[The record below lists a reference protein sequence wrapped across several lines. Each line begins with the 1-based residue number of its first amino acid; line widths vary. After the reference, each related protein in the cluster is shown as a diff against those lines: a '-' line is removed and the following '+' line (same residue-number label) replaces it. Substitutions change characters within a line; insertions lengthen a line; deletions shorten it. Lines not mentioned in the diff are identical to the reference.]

1 MQISRYF
8 TKAGRDPL
16 EGIPFVA
23 RTSRITRLDG
33 SVVFEAKDV
42 MVPEGWSQVAVDI
55 LAQKYFRRKGCDFD
69 HPGSLSSHT
78 YAAAYGP
85 QVPRREGARGEFDA
99 RQVFHRLAGCWT
111 HWGQEHGY
119 FSSPGDAQAF
129 YDELVHMLA
138 NQMCAP
144 NSPQWFN
151 TGLHFAYGI
160 SGPPQGHFHID
171 PATGE
176 MRQSTSAYERPQPHA
191 CQPWHALVSTPF
203 GPVPIGEIVE
213 QGRTG
218 LEVFDGSGEGTGTT
232 RVVAVKAN
240 GTKRVYRIVLKNG
253 VHIEATGDH
262 GVWALDDRRGRG
274 AWLEVAEL
282 RAGMRLLLSTATRVR
297 SRVPSRVAAGA
308 DTAEEEAGASHSD
321 VAKAALSGWLLG
333 DGFVGQYAQGTNR
346 SLTVE
351 AMTVNEDEHAF
362 VLDLLERV
370 FPGVHR
376 HERLV
381 ESEDPE
387 LDIRR
392 IRLYGEALRPFVEA
406 YQLGSDAG
414 PRVPSPVL
422 EGGAEVQTAFLRALF
437 QADGTVRNRMRES
450 RSSDVVLTSVDEDM
464 IRQVQ
469 ALLLNLGIYA
479 RLQRG
484 TETRENRRV
493 PWFLSIGY
501 AEARRRFQDLV
512 GFVSQ
517 EKREKL
523 ALACSEPFVGRA
535 LPALREEGILRIEQ
549 IGAMPV
555 YDIQTESGQYLCQNI
570 LIHNCFIQ
578 SVDDDLVNPGGIM
591 DLWTRE
597 ARIFKYG
604 SGTGSNF
611 SRIRGSEEPLSGG
624 GRSSGLMSF
633 LAVGDRAAGAIKS
646 GGTTRRAAKMVCLD
660 ADHPDIEAFID
671 WKVREERK
679 VAMLAAGSLLL
690 GRHWN
695 AMCEAVEGS
704 TRRDANPKTN
714 EALRRALARAKKD
727 GLAPGFLSQ
736 CMSRLVLGD
745 FSRDLGEYDAT
756 WDGEAYATVG
766 GMNSNNSVRIPDD
779 FMQALEKDGD
789 WYLERRTDGKVAK
802 TLKARDLWKK
812 INHAAW
818 SCADPGLQFDTT
830 INAWH
835 TCPEDGPI
843 NASNPCSEYMFL
855 DDTACNL
862 ASLNLC
868 AFLTPDGGFDLE
880 GYRHGIRLWT
890 TVLEISVLMAQ
901 FPSERIAQ
909 LSWDFRTLGLGYANL
924 GAMLMRLGIPY
935 DSVEGSQWCAALSA
949 ILTGDAYAASAEM
962 ASELGPF
969 PGFQRNREHMLR
981 VIRNHRRAAYN
992 APVEEYEG
1000 LHIVPQGLK
1009 GRGLPKRVVESARQ
1023 SWDRALELGEAH
1035 GYRNAQVS
1043 VLAPTGTIGLL
1054 MDCDTT
1060 GVEPDF
1066 ALVKFKKLAG
1076 GGYFKL
1082 VNRAI
1087 PEALMRL
1094 GYAPGQIKDIE
1105 RYVVGWLE
1113 ITDQTPGIS
1122 RAQFLA
1128 RGWTAQEL
1136 LELEQK
1142 LPTAF
1147 DPSYVA
1153 PVERLKTEFGAEA
1166 TAVFLDALAG
1176 SMTMEGA
1183 PHLDPEHQAIFDCA
1197 NACGRKGKR
1206 FIAPMGHI
1214 RMMGAAQPFL
1224 SGAISKTINLPAQA
1238 TVAEIGEIYKASWQ
1252 FMIKAVALYR
1262 DGSKMSQ
1269 AMATNLDLLEGI
1281 DTLLDDEA
1289 PQPAKVEAVAQSMAR
1304 TYKKKLPN
1312 RRGGYTQ
1319 AATIGGTKL
1328 YLRTGEYEDGTLGE
1342 IFLDIHREGA
1352 GFRAVL
1358 NCFAIAVS
1366 MGLQRGVPLEEF
1378 CEAFL
1383 FTRFEPNGMVQGSDT
1398 VKFSTS
1404 LIDFVFREL
1413 AISYLGRF
1421 ELAQVEPEQLMQLTG
1436 GNKPESQ
1443 GQSLAP
1449 LATGGMTP
1457 LFPEG

>member
-1 MQISRYF
+1 MKITRFF
-8 TKAGRDPL
+8 TKSGSEPL
-16 EGIPFVA
+16 AGIPFVA
-23 RTSRITRLDG
+23 RTSRITKLDG
-33 SVVFEAKDV
+33 TVVFEAKDV
-42 MVPEGWSQVAVDI
+42 MVPESWSQVAVDI
-55 LAQKYFRRKGCDFD
+55 LAQKYFRRKGIDA
-69 HPGSLSSHT
+69 S
-78 YAAAYGP
+78 
-85 QVPRREGARGEFDA
+85 GAGERDA
-99 RQVFHRLAGCWT
+99 RQVFHRLAGCWR
-111 HWGQEHGY
+111 HWGETHGY
-119 FSSPGDAQAF
+119 FDGPEDAQIF
-129 YDELVHMLA
+129 YDELVFMLA

-160 SGPPQGHFHID
+160 SGPAQGHSFVN
-171 PATGE
+171 PKTGKLE
-176 MRQSTSAYERPQPHA
+176 RSTSAYERPQPHA
-191 CQPWHALVSTPF
+191 C
-203 GPVPIGEIVE
+203 
-213 QGRTG
+213 
-218 LEVFDGSGEGTGTT
+218 
-232 RVVAVKAN
+232 
-240 GTKRVYRIVLKNG
+240 
-253 VHIEATGDH
+253 
-262 GVWALDDRRGRG
+262 
-274 AWLEVAEL
+274 
-282 RAGMRLLLSTATRVR
+282 
-297 SRVPSRVAAGA
+297 
-308 DTAEEEAGASHSD
+308 
-321 VAKAALSGWLLG
+321 
-333 DGFVGQYAQGTNR
+333 
-346 SLTVE
+346 
-351 AMTVNEDEHAF
+351 
-362 VLDLLERV
+362 
-370 FPGVHR
+370 
-376 HERLV
+376 
-381 ESEDPE
+381 
-387 LDIRR
+387 
-392 IRLYGEALRPFVEA
+392 
-406 YQLGSDAG
+406 
-414 PRVPSPVL
+414 
-422 EGGAEVQTAFLRALF
+422 
-437 QADGTVRNRMRES
+437 
-450 RSSDVVLTSVDEDM
+450 
-464 IRQVQ
+464 
-469 ALLLNLGIYA
+469 
-479 RLQRG
+479 
-484 TETRENRRV
+484 
-493 PWFLSIGY
+493 
-501 AEARRRFQDLV
+501 
-512 GFVSQ
+512 
-517 EKREKL
+517 
-523 ALACSEPFVGRA
+523 
-535 LPALREEGILRIEQ
+535 
-549 IGAMPV
+549 
-555 YDIQTESGQYLCQNI
+555 
-570 LIHNCFIQ
+570 FIQ
-578 SVDDDLVNPGGIM
+578 SVEDDLVNPGGIM

-604 SGTGSNF
+604 SGTGTNF
-611 SRIRGSEEPLSGG
+611 SKVRGAEEGLSGG

-660 ADHPDIEAFID
+660 LDHPDIEAFID
-671 WKVREERK
+671 WKVTEERK
-679 VAMLAAGSLLL
+679 VAMLAAGSLVLNQ
-690 GRHWN
+690 HWN

-704 TRRDANPKTN
+704 TTRDSDPKTN
-714 EALRRALARAKKD
+714 EKLRRALAKAKAA
-727 GLAPGFLSQ
+727 GVASAFLAQS
-736 CMSRLVLGD
+736 MSRLSQGD
-745 FSRDLGEYDAT
+745 FARDLKHYDTT
-756 WDGEAYATVG
+756 WDGEGYATVG
-766 GMNSNNSVRIPDD
+766 GMNSNNSIRVPDS
-779 FMQALEKDGD
+779 FMRALEKDGS
-789 WYLERRTDGKVAK
+789 WYLERRTDGKLHK
-802 TLKARDLWKK
+802 TVKARDLWDR

-818 SCADPGLQFDTT
+818 ACADPGVQFDTT
-830 INAWH
+830 INDWH
-835 TCPEDGPI
+835 TCPADGPI

-868 AFLTPDGGFDLE
+868 AFLTPDGGFDLA

-890 TVLEISVLMAQ
+890 MVLEISVLMAQ
-901 FPSERIAQ
+901 FPSERIAE
-909 LSWDFRTLGLGYANL
+909 LSYDFRTLGLGYANL
-924 GAMLMRLGIPY
+924 GSMLMRLGIPY
-935 DSVEGSQWCAALSA
+935 DSEAGTQWCAALTA
-949 ILTGDAYAASAEM
+949 ILTGDAYTASAEM
-962 ASELGPF
+962 AAELGPF
-969 PGFQRNREHMLR
+969 PGYARNREAMLR
-981 VIRNHRRAAYN
+981 VIRNHRRAAYG
-992 APVEEYEG
+992 APAAEYEE
-1000 LHIVPQGLK
+1000 LSIVPQGL
-1009 GRGLPKRVVESARQ
+1009 RGTGVPKSMLDAAREG
-1023 SWDRALELGEAH
+1023 WDRALALGEQH
-1035 GYRNAQVS
+1035 GFRNAQVT

-1094 GYAPGQIKDIE
+1094 GYDPGQIKDIE

-1136 LELEQK
+1136 EELEQK

-1153 PVERLKTEFGAEA
+1153 PVERLKSEFGAEA

-1289 PQPAKVEAVAQSMAR
+1289 PQPAKIEAVAQSMAR

-1421 ELAQVEPEQLMQLTG
+1421 ELAQVEPEQLMQLG
-1436 GNKPESQ
+1436 GNRKPESQ

-1457 LFPEG
+1457 LFPEGEAASMVQTASPALAVPGHGHAAQAASPSQNAFTTARQKGYTGDPCPECGHLTMVRNGACLKCQTCGATTGCS